1 MRKSDKIWEVYY
13 ETNQKG
19 WRTKMK
25 VVANSKTSAI
35 GKVARDVANTL
46 TKDVWFRYKDCI
58 NITKIEQEKGEWNDK
73 RTINRLSRIL

>member
-1 MRKSDKIWEVYY
+1 MNKSDKVWEVHY
-13 ETNQKG
+13 ETNQEG

-25 VVANSKTSAI
+25 VVANNKTSAI

-58 NITKIEQEKGEWNDK
+58 NITKERNNEETK
-73 RTINRLSRIL
+73 